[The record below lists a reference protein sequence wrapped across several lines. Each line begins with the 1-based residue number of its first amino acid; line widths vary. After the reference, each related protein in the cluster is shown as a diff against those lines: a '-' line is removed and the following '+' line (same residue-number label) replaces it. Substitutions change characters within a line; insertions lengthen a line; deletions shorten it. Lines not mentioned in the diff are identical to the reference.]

1 MDLSLPI
8 KITNALSLLSG
19 LLKNVPTGSK
29 LSDADY
35 EKVVVYSVAW
45 AVGGLYEAAE
55 RFQFHDYLQSK
66 NAPLPLNTKEKET
79 IFDYYINIQ
88 DNKAEYLLVKP

>member
-1 MDLSLPI
+1 MELTLAN
-8 KITNALSLLSG
+8 KITNALSLMSG
-19 LLKNVPTGSK
+19 LLKNLPAGAK

-66 NAPLPLNTKEKET
+66 NAPLPLNTK
-79 IFDYYINIQ
+79 
-88 DNKAEYLLVKP
+88 